1 MEVSMRK
8 EKRVKGKRLLAVIVA
23 SALVLGAVPAGAPRA
38 VLAAEEGQ
46 AGGEA
51 DQVPDGV
58 QVSGTLVTSGTNF
71 KGTTLDL
78 RGTGITGIGERAFS
92 GNKNLVK
99 VYLPSTL
106 ESIGGAAFKE
116 NDALS
121 EVVFEEDSK
130 LASIGYEAFYQCDSL
145 TTFYLPD
152 SVKSIGSQAFY
163 WCNSLSSFV
172 IGENSQLETIASSA
186 FAHHGG
192 GQPMTGKICFPST
205 LRSIAKSAFYGGAKK
220 LSVVEF
226 KNKDT
231 ELEGCGLGC
240 ETMVFLSEPGG
251 KVEQYAR
258 DNGYLFNRPSSSF
271 AVKTSDG
278 KPLEFFYGDLINS
291 AVLELEGVTATAKF
305 ITEPD
310 KDSTVNLSDCLLSG
324 FDTKM
329 VGEQNI
335 RFAYSELSASIP
347 IAVYYDMSTATVSR
361 INAQTYTGG
370 EIKPEFTVTM
380 KAGETM
386 TLREGTDYTVKWE
399 NNVNKGTAT
408 VTLTGK
414 GRYKGTKH
422 FTFEIEE
429 QSIGSAMQVNLA
441 SETLT
446 WTGKALEPAV
456 SVFLGSRELDPETDY
471 TVEYTNNVGPGTA
484 YATVTCK
491 GNYSGSSTK
500 QFQIVRDIGEDMDVT
515 IREADS
521 LIYTGYELEP
531 EVVVMLDGK
540 LLSAYTDYTV
550 EYKNSIMPGENSASV
565 IITGTGL
572 YTGKR
577 EIKFT
582 ILPKQVED
590 LLDVILD
597 KESMPYTGEP
607 QMPKVK
613 VKMGDYEWIYL
624 KEGTDY
630 TLTYADNTEVGTVS
644 VTVTC
649 KGIYAGQA
657 KKNFTITPLDISKDA
672 VVSLEKEEFEYTGE
686 EFKPAEEVTIGEK
699 KLVSGTDYTVEY
711 KNNIQPGSAEVEVTG
726 KGNYS
731 GTVVKSFEIYRD
743 FSDGVKLSFVENEL
757 EFTGAAVVPVF
768 TVTWEKMVLVPEKD
782 YDVSYK
788 NNINVGT
795 ATVTVTGK
803 GEYRGKAEAEFT
815 ITKRDI
821 VDEMDCILAYDEI
834 EATGGELKPGVTVRL
849 GNKTLIEDHD
859 YTVEYADNIE
869 PGTATVTV
877 TAKGNYEGTAVLNF
891 TIKKAAAVTPG
902 PSETEK
908 PEEKPDVT
916 ETEKPGGATDPSQ
929 PGHVTPGTPSASSSP
944 SGPSSPSD
952 DDDADDGEDD
962 EDDAF
967 SGGKAGKVKN
977 LKAKN
982 DKKKS
987 VTLTWAKVPKAKSYQ
1002 VQYST
1007 SKKFK
1012 GKKTKVAG
1020 KAKITLKGMKKKKT
1034 YYFKVRACTNVNGKK
1049 VYGAWSAVK
1058 KVKIRK

>member
-46 AGGEA
+46 AGREA

-58 QVSGTLVTSGTNF
+58 IINGTVVGKSENFNDTVLDLSKTNVTSISENAFYGKKNLTEVILPSTLKSIGSGAFNNCSALRKVTFAEGSTLQTIGSTAFSSAAFTSFSLPKTVESIDSYAFQWCSSLTNF
-71 KGTTLDL
+71 TIEEDSKLVS
-78 RGTGITGIGERAFS
+78 IGERAFTGCS
-92 GNKNLVK
+92 ALTGRIKFPNCLN
-99 VYLPSTL
+99 
-106 ESIGGAAFKE
+106 SIG
-116 NDALS
+116 D
-121 EVVFEEDSK
+121 
-130 LASIGYEAFYQCDSL
+130 
-145 TTFYLPD
+145 
-152 SVKSIGSQAFY
+152 
-163 WCNSLSSFV
+163 
-172 IGENSQLETIASSA
+172 SA
-186 FAHHGG
+186 FGSCDKL
-192 GQPMTGKICFPST
+192 KI
-205 LRSIAKSAFYGGAKK
+205 A
-220 LSVVEF
+220 EF
-226 KNKDT
+226 KNENT
-231 ELEGCGLGC
+231 TLGNY
-240 ETMVFLSEPGG
+240 VFHESNTLDNNVVFYGEPGG
-251 KVEQYAR
+251 SVEKYAR
-258 DNGYLFNRPSSSF
+258 DNGFRFNRFASSF
-271 AVKTSDG
+271 TVTSPG
-278 KPLEFFYGDLINS
+278 TEPLEFFYGNTIDAATLK
-291 AVLELEGVTATAKF
+291 LEGVTASAEF
-305 ITEPD
+305 ITDPD
-310 KDSTVNLSDCLLSG
+310 RQGDVKLSDCLISG
-324 FDTKM
+324 FNTRE

-335 RFAYSELSASIP
+335 NFAYSDLSASIP

-414 GRYKGTKH
+414 GSYKGTKS
-422 FTFEIEE
+422 FTFEIRE

-484 YATVTCK
+484 YVTVTCK

-500 QFQIVRDIGEDMDVT
+500 EFQIIRDIGEDMDVT

-540 LLSAYTDYTV
+540 LLSAYDYTV
-550 EYKNSIMPGENSASV
+550 EYKNNIMPGENSASV

-630 TLTYADNTEVGTVS
+630 TLTYADNTEVGTAS

-649 KGIYAGQA
+649 KGIYAGQV
-657 KKNFTITPLDISKDA
+657 KKNFTITPLDISTDA

-699 KLVSGTDYTVEY
+699 KLVPGTDYTVEY

-743 FSDGVKLSFVENEL
+743 FSDGVKLSFVEDEL

-803 GEYRGKAEAEFT
+803 GKYRGKAEAEFT

-929 PGHVTPGTPSASSSP
+929 PGNVTPGTPSASSSP

-1058 KVKIRK
+1058 KVKIKK